1 MEIKEF
7 RIEHYDEVSRL
18 WRSCEGV
25 GLDSDVD
32 TKERVQMYLWRNPG
46 LSFVAVERSKP
57 ARAPRG
63 VVGAVL
69 CGHDGRRGY
78 LHHLAVAKEYR
89 NKEIGKRLVEKVLSK
104 LQQIGIRKC
113 NLFLYADNVEGQQFW
128 RHIGW
133 SERGEL
139 KVLSTSIQL

>member
-1 MEIKEF
+1 MTEIKEF

-32 TKERVQMYLWRNPG
+32 SKGRLEMYLWRNPG
-46 LSFVAVERSKP
+46 LSFVAVQ
-57 ARAPRG
+57 RG
-63 VVGAVL
+63 KVVGAVL

-89 NKEIGKRLVEKVLSK
+89 NKGIGNRLVEKVLSK
-104 LQQIGIRKC
+104 LQQLGIRKC
-113 NLFLYADNVEGQQFW
+113 NLFMYADNVEGQQFW

-133 SERGEL
+133 CERGEL